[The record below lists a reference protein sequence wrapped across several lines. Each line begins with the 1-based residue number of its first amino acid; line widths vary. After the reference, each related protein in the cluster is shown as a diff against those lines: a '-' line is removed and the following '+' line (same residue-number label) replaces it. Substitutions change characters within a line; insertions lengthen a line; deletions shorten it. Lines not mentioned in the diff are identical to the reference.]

1 MHAGLV
7 LRKNALFD
15 KRDGRSVV
23 IAMDH
28 AAIAGPIP
36 GIVDPKEIVAAC
48 VAEKVDGI
56 LTTKGFV
63 DNALGA
69 WDRATALVLRIT
81 GGFTV
86 LGGKF
91 EEELVI
97 EPETAVAYGASCAA
111 ITVKF
116 GHEYEGKFIR
126 QASLAIDRCHMLG
139 LPVMLEAMA
148 KGTVKGE
155 KLASNDPE
163 GIRMA
168 ARMAAELGADVVKT
182 YYTGSVDS
190 FAKVVEGC
198 PVPIVILGGAKT
210 DSIRQVFQDIHDSL
224 VAGGRGI
231 AVGRNI
237 WEHGNVDRMLQAVN
251 GLVHGHWSVEQACD
265 TVGLVN

>member
-1 MHAGLV
+1 MHAGMM

-36 GIVDPKEIVAAC
+36 GIEDPAQLVRSCVDQN
-48 VAEKVDGI
+48 VDGI

-63 DNALGA
+63 DNSLGS
-69 WDRATALVLRIT
+69 WDRRTSLVLRIT

-91 EEELVI
+91 EEEMVI
-97 EPETAVAYGASCAA
+97 EPETAVAYGAACAA

-116 GHEYEGKFIR
+116 GHEYEGKFIK
-126 QASLAIDRCHMLG
+126 QASLAIDRCHALG

-148 KGTVKGE
+148 KGTRGGQKI
-155 KLASNDPE
+155 ASNDPE
-163 GIRMA
+163 AIMMV
-168 ARMAAELGADVVKT
+168 ARMAAEIGADVVKT
-182 YYTGSVDS
+182 YYTGSVES
-190 FAKVVEGC
+190 FSKVVRGC

-237 WEHGNVDRMLQAVN
+237 WEHPNLERMLQAVN
-251 GLVHGHWSVEQACD
+251 GLVHGDWSVQEACD
-265 TVGLVN
+265 TVGLT